1 MIIFLRLFLWRRS
14 ALPCGMAKKPRVVT
28 AGGKDLR
35 SNPFASLGGQLGDLP
50 AGDATAV
57 VVPEPDSGSDA
68 AADMFAG
75 KLVVRR
81 EKKGRGGKVAT
92 IVDGLRGTASELD
105 ELARELRRA
114 LGAGAHVEDG
124 RVVVSGVHTQK
135 LHDVLRERGA
145 RTVVIGN

>member
-1 MIIFLRLFLWRRS
+1 
-14 ALPCGMAKKPRVVT
+14 MAKKPRVDT
-28 AGGKDLR
+28 AATEDLR
-35 SNPFASLGGQLGDLP
+35 SNPFASLASQLGDVP
-50 AGDATAV
+50 VGDPQT
-57 VVPEPDSGSDA
+57 DA
-68 AADMFAG
+68 APEAESQARGATDMFMG

-92 IVDGLRGTASELD
+92 IVDGLRGSTAELD
-105 ELARELRRA
+105 ELARDLRRA

-124 RVVVSGVHTQK
+124 RVIVSGVHTQK